1 MIQKKAILAIN
12 VDVQKNNKL
21 ISKKGLNM
29 KTEDFKVTINGEEK
43 TFTVRSPSLTDQRE
57 AQKVYNQAFTD
68 AIKSKSVVRAKM
80 DDLLEEQGLWNSDK
94 QAEYTAL
101 QKELLE
107 GERKLAQG
115 GFALSDAKKLA
126 IKMREVRNKIRELI
140 SVRTS
145 LDNHSAEGQADNA
158 RFNYL
163 VSVCVVYKD
172 NDKKYFENLEDYMS
186 RIDDPVALAGA
197 QKLANMIYGLDNNF
211 EKNLPENKFLRKYKF
226 VNDNLRFID
235 KKGRTVDADGR
246 LVDENGRYI
255 NEAGEF
261 IDKDG
266 NRVDADGEYLVD
278 TQPFLDDNGNPIVVD
293 EEKANETVVNKNN
306 DTATTS
312 NTLENTT
319 DATKQNISA
328 SDVVST
334 SA

>member
-1 MIQKKAILAIN
+1 
-12 VDVQKNNKL
+12 
-21 ISKKGLNM
+21 M
-29 KTEDFKVTINGEEK
+29 KTEDFKVVVGEDTK
-43 TFTVRSPSLTDQRE
+43 TFMVRSPSLTDQRE
-57 AQKVYNQAFTD
+57 AQKVYNHAFTD

-80 DDLLEEQGLWNSDK
+80 DDLLEEQGLWNEDK
-94 QAEYTAL
+94 QKEYNDL

-107 GERKLAQG
+107 GERKLAKG
-115 GFALSDAKKLA
+115 GFALSEAKKMA
-126 IKMREVRNKIRELI
+126 IKMREVRGKIRELI

-172 NDKKYFENLEDYMS
+172 SDKKYFESLEDYMG

-197 QKLANMIYGLDNNF
+197 QKLANMIYGLDNDF

-235 KKGRTVDADGR
+235 KQGRTVDGEGR

-255 NEAGEF
+255 NDNGEF

-278 TQPFLDDNGNPIVVD
+278 SQPFLDDNGNPVILD
-293 EEKANETVVNKNN
+293 EETKKSLETKEPTNEA
-306 DTATTS
+306 TATVS
-312 NTLENTT
+312 VSEEN
-319 DATKQNISA
+319 K
-328 SDVVST
+328 ST
-334 SA
+334 I